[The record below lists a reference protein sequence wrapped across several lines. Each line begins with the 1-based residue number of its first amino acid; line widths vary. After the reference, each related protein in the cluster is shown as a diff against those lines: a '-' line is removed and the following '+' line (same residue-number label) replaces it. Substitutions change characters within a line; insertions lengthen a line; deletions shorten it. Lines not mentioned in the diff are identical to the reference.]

1 MTFIEDAN
9 WTRTNLICQQMSF
22 KDVANDKQQ
31 QHNTLTTTTT
41 IITVEKVNFK

>member
-31 QHNTLTTTTT
+31 QNNKITKTTTTT
-41 IITVEKVNFK
+41 IVEKVNFK